1 MNKFKFDSWHG
12 RSAIM
17 SLAVLGLLVIGKLP
31 AYGNNKLLYLA
42 QTPDLPSGV
51 DVDNLPATPLPDVR
65 QDPTV
70 TPLPPAEDLL
80 DSLPNQSPEGKVSE
94 SEVKFEVQKFELKGN
109 TVLEKTAVDN
119 ILRKYSDRPIGFTD
133 LLELET
139 ELTKLYTARGYI
151 NSGVV
156 VPIQD
161 VNQGKITLQAIEG
174 KLETINVEVD
184 GRLKPSYVRS
194 RLARG
199 AKEPLNIETI

>member
-119 ILRKYSDRPIGFTD
+119 ILRKYSDRPIGFAD